1 MCPSFSC
8 MLSIEGNLVLI
19 SYALTKLYFK
29 NNMQDLFETTNV
41 EDESNPLVIYPQ
53 KTIKHKRQEIEKQN
67 YMDDDLDRANLFD
80 ETDKK
85 LLMQSLSGWNGT
97 NDHVYW
103 CKTKLN
109 NKNKKFK

>member
-41 EDESNPLVIYPQ
+41 EDESNPLVIYSQ
-53 KTIKHKRQEIEKQN
+53 KTRFNAKRQERNRE
-67 YMDDDLDRANLFD
+67 
-80 ETDKK
+80 
-85 LLMQSLSGWNGT
+85 
-97 NDHVYW
+97 
-103 CKTKLN
+103 TKLHG
-109 NKNKKFK
+109 

>member
-41 EDESNPLVIYPQ
+41 EDESNPLVIYSQ

-97 NDHVYW
+97 NDHVY
-103 CKTKLN
+103 
-109 NKNKKFK
+109 